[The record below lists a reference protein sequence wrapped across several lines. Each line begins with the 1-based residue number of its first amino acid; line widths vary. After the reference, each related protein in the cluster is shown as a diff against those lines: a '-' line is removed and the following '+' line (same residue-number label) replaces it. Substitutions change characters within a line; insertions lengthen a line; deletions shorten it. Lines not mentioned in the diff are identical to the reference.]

1 MSVLARA
8 PRLQRPG
15 AQNASGSRSP
25 RWKDFRVGEDVLEFR
40 SAYWGGQVEGLEDLA
55 FSQVGSDTVISYG
68 QAGES
73 ITLVGVDSAQLHL
86 QAATAFLFT

>member
-1 MSVLARA
+1 MLARA